1 VITQSKFKYREISLS
16 VYIDCEITGSDCSLN
31 HSVTCRQF
39 SWKSICIFFFVYV
52 PSCLVNTC
60 EHQVY
65 CLDNLSQSSNSTKL
79 IDRVYR
85 EWYDV
90 ENAVILLTVTLHIK
104 TCTTSIIMAFVNVN
118 LGVFFFILHV
128 CCFYSRC
135 FSNIEQRRQATW
147 WPYIDLSFDSL
158 LMLIF
163 QFSLVW
169 YSLKPRFSEVLGLLE
184 EVGFFRPHRN
194 CPLEMEGI
202 CICVFVCSCSCVP
215 V

>member
-1 VITQSKFKYREISLS
+1 MKIHLH
-16 VYIDCEITGSDCSLN
+16 L
-31 HSVTCRQF
+31 
-39 SWKSICIFFFVYV
+39 FFVYV